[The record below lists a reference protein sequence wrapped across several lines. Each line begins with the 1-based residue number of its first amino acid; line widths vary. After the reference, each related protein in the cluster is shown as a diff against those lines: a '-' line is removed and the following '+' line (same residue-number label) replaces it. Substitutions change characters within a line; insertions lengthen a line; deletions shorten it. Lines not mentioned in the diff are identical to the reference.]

1 MTESTVSGNNR
12 AAPSI
17 LRTARP
23 VALKFQQEIKS
34 AVHQGLIKR
43 LDLEK
48 IAQMHENPTSQQQL
62 ITVIHQLIGEQNIP
76 LSGAE
81 RDRLAQGGL
90 DGVFGLGALE
100 PLLH

>member
-1 MTESTVSGNNR
+1 MTESTIGGNNR
-12 AAPSI
+12 VAPPI
-17 LRTARP
+17 VRTSRP

-81 RDRLAQGGL
+81 RDRRAQE
-90 DGVFGLGALE
+90 VLGRGFVLG
-100 PLLH
+100 PVG

>member
-1 MTESTVSGNNR
+1 MPESTISGTHR
-12 AAPSI
+12 AAPPN
-17 LRTARP
+17 TVKVARP

-48 IAQMHENPTSQQQL
+48 IAQMHENPASQQQL
-62 ITVIHQLIGEQNIP
+62 LTVIHQLIGEQNIP

-81 RDRLAQGGL
+81 RDRLAR
-90 DGVFGLGALE
+90 VRHPVRRSE
-100 PLLH
+100 P